1 MSATQVYSTIK
12 KIELTSKFI
21 EQNLPDRI
29 KLIDILCNV
38 FNFDFLCGIVKRGC
52 QSECC
57 LCNCELL
64 KKLIKTN
71 KSNSTMILELPHKY
85 YSEILDIIYPTNLL
99 YQINF
104 FVSLHRLIFIVL
116 CYFAL

>member
-1 MSATQVYSTIK
+1 MSAIQVYSTIK
-12 KIELTSKFI
+12 KLASKFI
-21 EQNLPDRI
+21 EQNLPDSI

-38 FNFDFLCGIVKRGC
+38 FNYDFLCGIVKRGC

-85 YSEILDIIYPTNLL
+85 YSEILDIIDPTNLL
-99 YQINF
+99 YQIKF